1 MMIARGKA
9 KKEGKKGGE
18 EKKKKGQ
25 EEMEGAEERER
36 GAQSRPGQSA
46 PSRPRTGLPES
57 KSDACVNSR
66 HDCASSRQSLK
77 CRCDFGRSTNRPR
90 C

>member
-1 MMIARGKA
+1 MREETREERWEVGRREPRRRDRWRECGETASGGDIMMIARGKA

-36 GAQSRPGQSA
+36 GAQSRPG
-46 PSRPRTGLPES
+46 
-57 KSDACVNSR
+57 
-66 HDCASSRQSLK
+66 
-77 CRCDFGRSTNRPR
+77 
-90 C
+90 